1 MLPGIA
7 ADIDRDFESAD
18 FAGDA
23 IEDTDVERDGA
34 GRQIDVLV
42 EAIGLGF
49 ELVELFGREGEIDG
63 LGEMGDEFAVDVV
76 GGDVELEGAVE
87 MAVGLLEEG
96 DLSGWEA
103 EVDFVRDGR
112 VGFDLGGFLGL
123 DGGGCRGGP
132 DADLE
137 E

>member
-1 MLPGIA
+1 MPPKIAQNMNLPLVLPRIL
-7 ADIDRDFESAD
+7 ADVDRDFEGAD

-96 DLSGWEA
+96 NLSGREA
-103 EVDFVRDGR
+103 EVDFVARPR
-112 VGFDLGGFLGL
+112 VWSG
-123 DGGGCRGGP
+123 
-132 DADLE
+132 
-137 E
+137 